1 VLKEELCLFF
11 SKERRVLLLFYVNN
25 FLVIY
30 YNCNAAKGKALK
42 QAIKDA
48 YKIKDKGNAV

>member
-1 VLKEELCLFF
+1 LFF

-30 YNCNAAKGKALK
+30 YNRNAAKGKALK

>member
-1 VLKEELCLFF
+1 LFF

-30 YNCNAAKGKALK
+30 YNRDAAKGEALK

>member
-1 VLKEELCLFF
+1 LFF
-11 SKERRVLLLFYVNN
+11 SKKRCVLLLFYVNN

-30 YNCNAAKGKALK
+30 YNYNIAKSEALK